1 MDIGD
6 WQASKELNQIF
17 ADVRSLDLVS
27 NVAEL
32 EAYGFTIV
40 EPHKIKSDKL
50 FERMLASC
58 MRLADEADAQ
68 GRRMAKLV
76 GTTGTNSS
84 RIHYQL
90 LTQDPVFAEAVMHPV
105 ALTLGRYLM
114 GASARLFT
122 ASAFVKR
129 GTCQPTMLHTDSMG
143 TPPPL
148 YPFGLVCN
156 ISWIL
161 TNYTK
166 ARGTFAMV
174 PGSHRYCRHPTPI
187 ELPRMMG
194 GPNEEICVPI
204 EAPPGSLIAFNGN
217 TWHGTYPKKDDDV
230 RVHVVTAL
238 ARNFVEPSED
248 FSDIAQ
254 EKVDKF
260 GPEFARLLGRT
271 AWQGYQSEG
280 PKYDRILAVNRAQQ
294 STFA

>member
-17 ADVRSLDLVS
+17 ADVRALDLVS

-40 EPHKIKSDKL
+40 EPRKIKSEKL
-50 FERMLASC
+50 FDRMLASC
-58 MRLADEADAQ
+58 MRLADKADAE

-76 GTTGTNSS
+76 GTTGSDSS

-129 GTCQPTMLHTDSMG
+129 GKCQPTLLHTDSMG

-161 TNYTK
+161 TDYTK
-166 ARGTFAMV
+166 ERGTFAMV
-174 PGSHRYCRHPTPI
+174 PGSHRYCRHPTAI
-187 ELPRMMG
+187 EMPKMMG
-194 GPNEEICVPI
+194 GPNEDICVPI

-217 TWHGTYPKKDDDV
+217 TWHGTFPKTDEDF
-230 RVHVVTAL
+230 RAHVVTGYC
-238 ARNFVEPSED
+238 RNFIMPAESNDDVPDSLVETYG
-248 FSDIAQ
+248 Q
-254 EKVDKF
+254 
-260 GPEFARLLGRT
+260 EFARLLGREK
-271 AWQGYQSEG
+271 WQGYRQDG
-280 PKYDRILAVNRAQQ
+280 PTLEKLSLVARANHLP
-294 STFA
+294 SA